1 MKSLVSLFFI
11 TLFLHANEAQ
21 AIIKKLEKNLRG
33 DYMYSTMSMIVTSK
47 RGKRTVK
54 IESWSEGNDK
64 SFIKILYP
72 KKDKGITFLKIDNQ
86 MWQYIPKIERTIKIP
101 PSMMLQS
108 WMGSDFT
115 NDDMVKESSL
125 EEDYNA
131 RLLSKKANSATLELI
146 PKADAAVV
154 WGKIIID
161 VDLKNAVPVKEIF
174 YDDLMQ
180 KVRIMTFSK
189 IEQHGSHRIPMV
201 MELKPLD
208 PNKKKNRTKVI
219 FEKVNFDT
227 KIDPS
232 YFTKQALKRYSR

>member
-1 MKSLVSLFFI
+1 MKWLLSLFIF
-11 TLFLHANEAQ
+11 TLWLQADEAQ

-33 DYMYSTMSMIVTSK
+33 DYMYATMKMIVTSK
-47 RGKRTVK
+47 RGQRTVE
-54 IESWSEGNDK
+54 IESWAKGNEK

-72 KKDKGITFLKIDNQ
+72 KKDQGITFLKIDTQ

-125 EEDYNA
+125 EEDYTA
-131 RLLSKKANSATLELI
+131 KLLSKQSNSATLELT
-146 PKADAAVV
+146 PKQNAAVV

-161 VDLKNAVPVKEIF
+161 VDLMNAVPIRETF
-174 YDDLMQ
+174 YDDMMQ

-208 PNKKKNRTKVI
+208 ADKKTNSTKII
-219 FEKVNFDT
+219 FKKINYDT

>member
-1 MKSLVSLFFI
+1 MKYLLSLLII
-11 TLFLHANEAQ
+11 TLTLQANEAKD
-21 AIIKKLEKNLRG
+21 IIKKLEKNLRG

-72 KKDKGITFLKIDNQ
+72 KKDRGITFLKIDNQ
-86 MWQYIPKIERTIKIP
+86 MWQYIPKIERTMKIP

-125 EEDYNA
+125 EEDYHA
-131 RLLSKKANSATLELI
+131 KLLSKSSNSATLELI
-146 PKADAAVV
+146 PKEDAAVV

-161 VDLKNAVPVKEIF
+161 VDLKNAVPIKETF
-174 YDDLMQ
+174 YDDMMK
-180 KVRIMTFSK
+180 KVRVMTFSK
-189 IEQHGSHRIPMV
+189 IQQHGSHMVPMV
-201 MELKPLD
+201 MELIPLD
-208 PNKKKNRTKVI
+208 PNKKYNRTKII
-219 FEKVNFDT
+219 FKKVNYDK

>member
-1 MKSLVSLFFI
+1 MKSLVSLLLI
-11 TLFLHANEAQ
+11 TLFLHASEAQ

-125 EEDYNA
+125 EEDYSA
-131 RLLSKKANSATLELI
+131 SILSKKGDSATLELI
-146 PKADAAVV
+146 PKPNAAVV
-154 WGKIIID
+154 WGKIVID
-161 VDLKNAVPVKEIF
+161 VDLANAVPLKEIF
-174 YDDLMQ
+174 YDDMMQ
-180 KVRIMTFSK
+180 KVRVMTFSR
-189 IEQHGSHRIPMV
+189 IEQHGSHKIPMV
-201 MELKPLD
+201 MELQPLD
-208 PNKKKNRTKVI
+208 PDKKKNRTKVI
-219 FEKVNFDT
+219 LEKVNFDT

>member
-1 MKSLVSLFFI
+1 MKYFLSLLILTF
-11 TLFLHANEAQ
+11 TLQANEAQ
-21 AIIKKLEKNLRG
+21 SIIKKLEKNLRG
-33 DYMYSTMSMIVTSK
+33 DYMYATMKMIVTSK
-47 RGKRTVK
+47 RGQRTVK
-54 IESWSEGNDK
+54 IESWSKGNDK

-101 PSMMLQS
+101 ASMMLQS

-125 EEDYNA
+125 EEDYRA
-131 RLLSKKANSATLELI
+131 KLLSKKGNDAKLELI
-146 PKADAAVV
+146 PRENAAVV

-161 VDLKNAVPVKEIF
+161 VDLKNAVPVKEVF
-174 YDDLMQ
+174 YDDRMQ
-180 KVRIMTFSK
+180 KVRLLTFSK

-208 PNKKKNRTKVI
+208 SSKKNNRTKVI
-219 FEKVNFDT
+219 YE
-227 KIDPS
+227 KIDFDAPVDAS

>member
-1 MKSLVSLFFI
+1 MKYLLSLLFIVFSLQ
-11 TLFLHANEAQ
+11 ANEAQ

-47 RGKRTVK
+47 RGQRTVK

-131 RLLSKKANSATLELI
+131 KLLSKHGNDATLELI
-146 PKADAAVV
+146 PKPNAAVV

-161 VDLKNAVPVKEIF
+161 VDLKNAVPVKETF
-174 YDDLMQ
+174 YDDMMK

-189 IEQHGSHRIPMV
+189 IEQHGTHRIPMV

-208 PNKKKNRTKVI
+208 ANKKKNRTKVI
-219 FEKVNFDT
+219 FEKVNFDA

>member
-1 MKSLVSLFFI
+1 MKYFLSLLII
-11 TLFLHANEAQ
+11 TLTLHANEAQ

-54 IESWSEGNDK
+54 IESWSKGNDD
-64 SFIKILYP
+64 SFMKILYP
-72 KKDKGITFLKIDNQ
+72 QKDKGITFLKIDNQ

-101 PSMMLQS
+101 SSMMLQS

-125 EEDYNA
+125 EEDYHA
-131 RLLSKKANSATLELI
+131 KLLSKNGNRATLELI
-146 PKADAAVV
+146 PKEDAPVV
-154 WGKIIID
+154 WGKII
-161 VDLKNAVPVKEIF
+161 VEADLKNAVPITETF
-174 YDDLMQ
+174 YDDRMK
-180 KVRIMTFSK
+180 KVRVMTFSK
-189 IEQHGSHRIPMV
+189 VEKHGSHRVPMV

-208 PNKKKNRTKVI
+208 ANKKKNSTKVI
-219 FEKVNFDT
+219 FEKVNFDA

-232 YFTKQALKRYSR
+232 YFTKQALKRYSK

>member
-1 MKSLVSLFFI
+1 MKYLLSLLFIAFS
-11 TLFLHANEAQ
+11 LHANEAQ

-33 DYMYSTMSMIVTSK
+33 DYMYSTMNMIVTSK

-131 RLLSKKANSATLELI
+131 AILSKEGDSATLELI

-161 VDLKNAVPVKEIF
+161 VDLKNAVPVKETF
-174 YDDLMQ
+174 YDDMMQ
-180 KVRIMTFSK
+180 KVRVMTFSN
-189 IEQHGSHRIPMV
+189 IEQHGSHKIPMV
-201 MELKPLD
+201 MELQPLD
-208 PNKKKNRTKVI
+208 EDKKKNRTKVI
-219 FEKVNFDT
+219 LEKVNFDT

>member
-1 MKSLVSLFFI
+1 MKYLLSLFII
-11 TLFLHANEAQ
+11 TLFLQANEAQ

-33 DYMYSTMSMIVTSK
+33 DYMYSTMRMIVTSK
-47 RGKRTVK
+47 RGTRTVK

-64 SFIKILYP
+64 SFVKILYP

-125 EEDYNA
+125 EEDYHA
-131 RLLSKKANSATLELI
+131 KLLSRDANSATLELI
-146 PKADAAVV
+146 PKPNAAVV

-161 VDLKNAVPVKEIF
+161 VDLKNAVPVQEIF
-174 YDDLMQ
+174 YDDMMQ
-180 KVRIMTFSK
+180 KVRVMTFSN

-201 MELKPLD
+201 MELRPLD
-208 PNKKKNRTKVI
+208 ASKKTNRTKVI
-219 FEKVNFDT
+219 LEKVNFDA

>member
-1 MKSLVSLFFI
+1 MKYFLSLLLLTF
-11 TLFLHANEAQ
+11 TLHPNEAQ

-47 RGKRTVK
+47 HGKRTVK
-54 IESWSEGNDK
+54 LESWSEGNEK

-72 KKDKGITFLKIDNQ
+72 NKDRGITFLKIDNQ
-86 MWQYIPKIERTIKIP
+86 MWQYIPKIERTMKIP

-125 EEDYNA
+125 EEDYHA
-131 RLLSKKANSATLELI
+131 KLLTKSGNTATLELI
-146 PKADAAVV
+146 PKEDAAVV

-161 VDLKNAVPVKEIF
+161 VDLKNAVPIRETF

-189 IEQHGSHRIPMV
+189 VEQHGSHMVPMV
-201 MELKPLD
+201 MELIPLD
-208 PNKKKNRTKVI
+208 ENKKHNRTKI
-219 FEKVNFDT
+219 ISEKVNYDA

>member
-1 MKSLVSLFFI
+1 MKWILSLLFI
-11 TLFLHANEAQ
+11 TFSLQANEAQ

-131 RLLSKKANSATLELI
+131 KLLSKSTNSATLELI
-146 PKADAAVV
+146 PKEDAAVV

-161 VDLKNAVPVKEIF
+161 VDLKNAVPVKETF
-174 YDDLMQ
+174 YDDMMK
-180 KVRIMTFSK
+180 KVRVMTFSK
-189 IEQHGSHRIPMV
+189 IEQHGTHRIPMV

-208 PNKKKNRTKVI
+208 ASKKKNSTKII
-219 FEKVNFDT
+219 FDKVNFDT

>member
-1 MKSLVSLFFI
+1 MKSLVSLLFI

-33 DYMYSTMSMIVTSK
+33 DYMYSTMNMIVTSK

-131 RLLSKKANSATLELI
+131 KLLSKKGDSATLELI
-146 PKADAAVV
+146 PKPDAAVV
-154 WGKIIID
+154 WGKIVID
-161 VDLKNAVPVKEIF
+161 VDLKNAVPVKEVF

-180 KVRIMTFSK
+180 KVRIMTFSQ

-208 PNKKKNRTKVI
+208 TNKKKNRTKVI

-232 YFTKQALKRYSR
+232 YFTKRALKRYSR

>member
-1 MKSLVSLFFI
+1 MKYFLSLLILTF
-11 TLFLHANEAQ
+11 TLQANEAQ

-33 DYMYSTMSMIVTSK
+33 DYMYATMKMIVTSK
-47 RGKRTVK
+47 RGQRTVK
-54 IESWSEGNDK
+54 IESWSKGNDK

-101 PSMMLQS
+101 SSMMLQS

-125 EEDYNA
+125 EEDYHA
-131 RLLSKKANSATLELI
+131 KILSRKTSSASLELI
-146 PKADAAVV
+146 PKEDAAVV

-161 VDLKNAVPVKEIF
+161 VDLKNAVPVKETF
-174 YDDLMQ
+174 YDDMMK
-180 KVRIMTFSK
+180 KVRVMTFSK
-189 IEQHGSHRIPMV
+189 VEQHGSHRVPMI

-208 PNKKKNRTKVI
+208 PSKKKNRTKII
-219 FEKVNFDT
+219 FDKVNFDA

>member
-1 MKSLVSLFFI
+1 MKQLLSLLILTLSLS
-11 TLFLHANEAQ
+11 ANEAQ

-33 DYMYSTMSMIVTSK
+33 DYMYSTMRMIVTSK
-47 RGKRTVK
+47 RGIRTVK
-54 IESWSEGNDK
+54 IESWSKGNDK
-64 SFIKILYP
+64 SFVKILYP

-125 EEDYNA
+125 EEDYHA
-131 RLLSKKANSATLELI
+131 KILSKSGNAATLELT

-161 VDLKNAVPVKEIF
+161 VDLQNAVPLKEVF
-174 YDDLMQ
+174 YDDLMK
-180 KVRIMTFSK
+180 KVRVMTFSK
-189 IEQHGSHRIPMV
+189 IEQHGSHKVPMV

-219 FEKVNFDT
+219 LEKVNFDT

-232 YFTKQALKRYSR
+232 YFTKRALKRYSR

>member
-1 MKSLVSLFFI
+1 MKWLLSLLII
-11 TLFLHANEAQ
+11 TLTLHADEAKD
-21 AIIKKLEKNLRG
+21 IIKKLEKNLRG
-33 DYMYSTMSMIVTSK
+33 DYMYSTMSMIVSSK
-47 RGKRTVK
+47 RDQRTVK

-72 KKDKGITFLKIDNQ
+72 NKDRGITFLKIDNQ
-86 MWQYIPKIERTIKIP
+86 MWQYIPKIERTMKIP

-125 EEDYNA
+125 EEDYTA
-131 RLLSKKANSATLELI
+131 KLLSKNADSATLELI
-146 PKADAAVV
+146 PKENAAVV

-161 VDLKNAVPVKEIF
+161 VDLKNAVPVKETF
-174 YDDLMQ
+174 YDDMMQ
-180 KVRIMTFSK
+180 KVRVMTFSK
-189 IEQHGSHRIPMV
+189 IEQHGSHMVPMV
-201 MELKPLD
+201 MELIPLD
-208 PNKKKNRTKVI
+208 ANKKNNRTKVM
-219 FEKVNFDT
+219 FEKVNFDA

>member
-1 MKSLVSLFFI
+1 MKYFISLLFIAFS
-11 TLFLHANEAQ
+11 LHANEAQ

-125 EEDYNA
+125 EEDYSA
-131 RLLSKKANSATLELI
+131 SLLSKKGDFATLELI
-146 PKADAAVV
+146 PKPNAAVV
-154 WGKIIID
+154 WGKIVID
-161 VDLKNAVPVKEIF
+161 VDLKNAVPIKEIF
-174 YDDLMQ
+174 YDDMMK

-189 IEQHGSHRIPMV
+189 IEAHGSHTIPMV
-201 MELKPLD
+201 MELQPLD
-208 PNKKKNRTKVI
+208 PDKKKNRTKVI

>member
-1 MKSLVSLFFI
+1 MKWLLSLFII
-11 TLFLHANEAQ
+11 TISLQANEAQ

-54 IESWSEGNDK
+54 IESWSEGNHK

-125 EEDYNA
+125 EEDYTA
-131 RLLSKKANSATLELI
+131 KILSKKANSAILELI
-146 PKADAAVV
+146 PKEDAAVV
-154 WGKIIID
+154 WGKIVID
-161 VDLKNAVPVKEIF
+161 IDLKNAVPVKETF
-174 YDDLMQ
+174 YDDMMK
-180 KVRIMTFSK
+180 KVRVMTFSK
-189 IEQHGSHRIPMV
+189 IEQHGTHRVPMV

-208 PNKKKNRTKVI
+208 ASKKKNRTKII
-219 FEKVNFDT
+219 FEKVNFDA
-227 KIDPS
+227 KIDSS

>member
-1 MKSLVSLFFI
+1 MKQLLSLLI
-11 TLFLHANEAQ
+11 IPLFLSANEAQ
-21 AIIKKLEKNLRG
+21 AIIKKMEKNLRG
-33 DYMYSTMSMIVTSK
+33 DHMYSTMRMIVTSK
-47 RGKRTVK
+47 RGTRTVK

-125 EEDYNA
+125 EEDYTA
-131 RLLSKKANSATLELI
+131 RLLSKKGNAATLELI
-146 PKADAAVV
+146 PKPNAAVV

-161 VDLKNAVPVKEIF
+161 VDLNNAVPVREVF
-174 YDDLMQ
+174 YDDRMQ
-180 KVRIMTFSK
+180 QVRVMTFSN
-189 IEQHGSHRIPMV
+189 IERHGSHRVPMV
-201 MELKPLD
+201 MELQPLD
-208 PNKKKNRTKVI
+208 PNKKKNRTKVVL
-219 FEKVNFDT
+219 ERVDYDT
-227 KIDPS
+227 EIDPS
-232 YFTKQALKRYSR
+232 YFTKRALKRYSR

>member
-1 MKSLVSLFFI
+1 MKWLLSLLLLCTFI
-11 TLFLHANEAQ
+11 PAGEAD

-33 DYMYSTMSMIVTSK
+33 DYMYATMSMIVTSK

-54 IESWSEGNDK
+54 IESWSKGNDK

-72 KKDKGITFLKIDNQ
+72 KKDRGITFLKIDTQ

-125 EEDYNA
+125 EEDYHA
-131 RLLSKKANSATLELI
+131 KLLSKTAERATLELR
-146 PKADAAVV
+146 PKASAAVV
-154 WGKIIID
+154 WGKIIIE

-174 YDDLMQ
+174 YDDLMK

-189 IEQHGSHRIPMV
+189 IERHGSHIVPMI

-208 PNKKKNRTKVI
+208 PNKRNNRTKII
-219 FEKVNFDT
+219 FK
-227 KIDPS
+227 KIDYDTPIDAS
-232 YFTKQALKRYSR
+232 YFTKHALKRYSK

>member
-1 MKSLVSLFFI
+1 MKALLSLFFI
-11 TLFLHANEAQ
+11 VFSLQANEAQ

-33 DYMYSTMSMIVTSK
+33 DYMYSTMSMIVSSK

-54 IESWSEGNDK
+54 IESWSKGNDK

-131 RLLSKKANSATLELI
+131 RLLSRQGNSATLELI
-146 PKADAAVV
+146 PKEDAAVV

-174 YDDLMQ
+174 YDDMMQ
-180 KVRIMTFSK
+180 KVRVMTFSK
-189 IEQHGSHRIPMV
+189 IEQHGSHRVPMV

-208 PNKKKNRTKVI
+208 ASKKKNRTKII
-219 FEKVNFDT
+219 FEKVNFDA
-227 KIDPS
+227 KIDSS

>member
-1 MKSLVSLFFI
+1 
-11 TLFLHANEAQ
+11 
-21 AIIKKLEKNLRG
+21 
-33 DYMYSTMSMIVTSK
+33 MYSTMSMIVTSK

-54 IESWSEGNDK
+54 IESWSKGNDK

-72 KKDKGITFLKIDNQ
+72 NKDRGITFLKIDNQ

-125 EEDYNA
+125 EEDYKA
-131 RLLSKKANSATLELI
+131 KLLSKTESSATIELI
-146 PKADAAVV
+146 PKEDAAVV

-161 VDLKNAVPVKEIF
+161 VDLNNAVPVREIF
-174 YDDLMQ
+174 YDDMMK
-180 KVRIMTFSK
+180 KVRIMTFSN
-189 IEQHGSHRIPMV
+189 IEQHGTHRVPMV
-201 MELKPLD
+201 MELKPLEAS
-208 PNKKKNRTKVI
+208 KKQNSTKVI
-219 FEKVNFDT
+219 FEKVNFDA
-227 KIDPS
+227 KIDSS

>member
-1 MKSLVSLFFI
+1 MKWLLSL
-11 TLFLHANEAQ
+11 LFLSNILLANEAQ
-21 AIIKKLEKNLRG
+21 EIIKKLENNLRG

-125 EEDYNA
+125 EEDYSA
-131 RLLSKKANSATLELI
+131 SLLSKKGDSATLELI
-146 PKADAAVV
+146 PKPNAAVV
-154 WGKIIID
+154 WGKIVID
-161 VDLKNAVPVKEIF
+161 VDLKDAVPIREVF
-174 YDDLMQ
+174 YDDMMQ
-180 KVRIMTFSK
+180 KVRVMTFSK
-189 IEQHGSHRIPMV
+189 IEEHGSHTIPMV
-201 MELKPLD
+201 MELQPLD
-208 PNKKKNRTKVI
+208 PDKKKNRTKVI

>member
-1 MKSLVSLFFI
+1 MKYLLSLLFIIFSLQ
-11 TLFLHANEAQ
+11 ANEAK

-101 PSMMLQS
+101 SSMMLQS

-125 EEDYNA
+125 EEDYKA
-131 RLLSKKANSATLELI
+131 KLLSKKGNIATIELI
-146 PKADAAVV
+146 PRADAAVV
-154 WGKIIID
+154 WGKIVID
-161 VDLKNAVPVKEIF
+161 VDIKNAVPTKEIF
-174 YDDLMQ
+174 YDDMMK
-180 KVRIMTFSK
+180 KVRLLTF
-189 IEQHGSHRIPMV
+189 
-201 MELKPLD
+201 
-208 PNKKKNRTKVI
+208 
-219 FEKVNFDT
+219 
-227 KIDPS
+227 
-232 YFTKQALKRYSR
+232 

>member
-1 MKSLVSLFFI
+1 MKSLVSLLFI
-11 TLFLHANEAQ
+11 TLFLHASEAQ

-125 EEDYNA
+125 EEDYSA
-131 RLLSKKANSATLELI
+131 SILSKKGDSATLELI
-146 PKADAAVV
+146 PKPNAAVV
-154 WGKIIID
+154 WGKIVID
-161 VDLKNAVPVKEIF
+161 VDLSNAVPIKEIF
-174 YDDLMQ
+174 YDDMMQ
-180 KVRIMTFSK
+180 KVRVMTFSR
-189 IEQHGSHRIPMV
+189 IEQHGSHKIPMV
-201 MELKPLD
+201 MELQPLD
-208 PNKKKNRTKVI
+208 PDKKKNHTKVI
-219 FEKVNFDT
+219 LEKVNFDT

>member
-1 MKSLVSLFFI
+1 MKYIFVILII
-11 TLFLHANEAQ
+11 TLTLHAENAQ
-21 AIIKKLEKNLRG
+21 NIIKKVEKNLRG
-33 DYMYSTMSMIVTSK
+33 DYMYATMKMIVTSK
-47 RGKRTVK
+47 RGQRTVK
-54 IESWSEGNDK
+54 IESWSKGNKK

-72 KKDKGITFLKIDNQ
+72 KKDNGITFLKINTQ

-101 PSMMLQS
+101 ASMMLQS

-131 RLLSKKANSATLELI
+131 KLLSKRSNFATIELL
-146 PKADAAVV
+146 PKENTAVV
-154 WGKIIID
+154 WGKIIIT
-161 VDLKNAVPVKEIF
+161 VDLKNAVPLKEIY
-174 YDDLMQ
+174 YDDMMK

-189 IEQHGSHRIPMV
+189 VEQHGSHKIPMV

-208 PNKKKNRTKVI
+208 ANKKRNRTKII
-219 FEKVNFDT
+219 FEKVDYDT
-227 KIDPS
+227 KINPS

>member
-1 MKSLVSLFFI
+1 MKALLSLLFI
-11 TLFLHANEAQ
+11 LFALQANEAQ

-131 RLLSKKANSATLELI
+131 KLLSRNGNSATLELI
-146 PKADAAVV
+146 PKEDAAVV

-174 YDDLMQ
+174 YDDMME
-180 KVRIMTFSK
+180 KVRVMTFSK
-189 IEQHGSHRIPMV
+189 IEQHGSHRVPMV

-208 PNKKKNRTKVI
+208 ASKKKNRTKVI
-219 FEKVNFDT
+219 FEKVNFDA